1 MSVKFEELDIGR
13 KKYIAILVVL
23 GLAVVGLGIWKYP
36 RQPSGPVSV
45 EGEVSYFSGPSD
57 DQNEIGPVKIH
68 LEKEDA
74 ELFWA
79 TIENGTP
86 VSDRNDSMCAGFR
99 VEFQKGGP
107 VIMDLGTSGIVRY
120 DYRTILTRYGFHYA
134 PRRVISVNMAVIKK
148 LMQPFYDEYVK
159 QNGIKNDGYWPTD
172 NLPPSAK

>member
-1 MSVKFEELDIGR
+1 MSGR
-13 KKYIAILVVL
+13 KWAIAILVVL
-23 GLAVVGLGIWKYP
+23 GLAVVGLGIWKFP
-36 RQPSGPVSV
+36 RPPSGPVSV

-57 DQNEIGPVKIH
+57 DLNEIGPVKIH
-68 LEKEDA
+68 LENEKA

-99 VEFQKGGP
+99 VEFQRGGP

-120 DYRTILTRYGFHYA
+120 DYRLILTRYGFFKAPKHVVYA
-134 PRRVISVNMAVIKK
+134 DMAVIKK

-159 QNGIKNDGYWPTD
+159 QNGVKNDGYWPTD
-172 NLPPSAK
+172 NPPLSAK